1 MLKKDI
7 VDLINKFEIET
18 WKYNTDNDNLDKDM
32 QYIYSIEKKINDV
45 DESNIKL
52 IYDKLISIIGMIR
65 FKYGFESIIIK
76 NNQELES
83 LKKIIDDISLNSD
96 DIINQYNYVSTIYG
110 NYTSKI
116 KNMNFIENKYANI
129 QGKEGL
135 YLAVESLKSLIT
147 NDNYRQFLN
156 KNQINELFID
166 CIKLNNGIISIR
178 TLELKY
184 KEIIKQ
190 IWKHS
195 ISNKVND
202 NEKFRVLFSNI
213 SGGSLRQQAEMLIN
227 RPTQSSCSMIS
238 SDFIATYGSDT
249 RKIGFIYPSNSEIIM
264 ASAYDLGSNVFGSG

>member
-116 KNMNFIENKYANI
+116 KNMNFIENKYTNI

-156 KNQINELFID
+156 KNQI
-166 CIKLNNGIISIR
+166 
-178 TLELKY
+178 
-184 KEIIKQ
+184 
-190 IWKHS
+190 
-195 ISNKVND
+195 
-202 NEKFRVLFSNI
+202 
-213 SGGSLRQQAEMLIN
+213 
-227 RPTQSSCSMIS
+227 
-238 SDFIATYGSDT
+238 
-249 RKIGFIYPSNSEIIM
+249 
-264 ASAYDLGSNVFGSG
+264 